1 MRSPNNCC
9 CTMISHRFYMGLAY
23 VHKIVRM
30 HQLEE
35 LDDIRVVEL
44 DAAAA
49 EGASDACF
57 VIGAVDV
64 NVAVIGIAIGPRV
77 QAWLQTF

>member
-1 MRSPNNCC
+1 ME
-9 CTMISHRFYMGLAY
+9 LAN
-23 VHKIVRM
+23 VHKIFRV

-49 EGASDACF
+49 EGASNACL

-64 NVAVIGIAIGPRV
+64 NIAVIGIAIGP
-77 QAWLQTF
+77 